1 MDVIKFNDRN
11 NVAESV
17 DFDTDA
23 GTTSAS
29 ATENNKGDERNNST
43 AASKIISISNG
54 KPKFRFLQ
62 QLSTMVYCCLMILVV
77 GIATYYYLPSVP
89 SNNSNNNNDVV
100 DDAAAALKNPPEHT
114 VANPNVV
121 SLDRHLSTTTTNPID
136 VWEEEDDDDGI
147 MSMNITDFNVTNTTA
162 IEDEDDD
169 FYVEPFSVPRN
180 KPKGY
185 FNYDINDGAYG
196 PNAWGRVDTSDSF
209 MKEFGPDGWGPFRGY
224 ASSTVNRNRCSGRP
238 AHLQS
243 PKNLEANT
251 PCEGH
256 HEIRTWCGQFTIS
269 QGKFDAKILPN
280 KLSLQMNRRPCGDVT
295 RDSCNRDMP
304 PLVDYPRYTSRLTD
318 FADLLHYDIKV
329 PAEHEIEGE
338 KFDAEIQML
347 TLHPGSGRIA
357 SIGIVVRARSDGY
370 NAKFQ
375 DILNAF
381 QRTYDA
387 NARACNSKRRQ
398 RRVTQEKDYQ
408 DSNDN
413 QEEDV
418 MDDEVYYQE
427 DLWEEEPITDNY
439 NYHNY
444 NNGTQSIMTE
454 QQQQQRRNLR
464 WQDGGDD
471 TATTTTSSYYLRW
484 QENHDDTTDSHSDP
498 NAKYVRQMQR
508 PYIGFDPFHK
518 SLWPSIY
525 FYRYDGT
532 ITEPPCT
539 GITWFVMQ
547 RPMIISRDQLAQ
559 IKRLLFTHRDGNCR
573 STSVHNANQSVARP
587 VFRGTNDQSKIENCL
602 QGTFKSDVDKGRLP
616 GNRCRA

>member
-1 MDVIKFNDRN
+1 MMMDIIKFNDRT

-17 DFDTDA
+17 DTETDSDIAIDTTIKE
-23 GTTSAS
+23 G
-29 ATENNKGDERNNST
+29 EERNNST
-43 AASKIISISNG
+43 AASKIISTINN
-54 KPKFRFLQ
+54 K
-62 QLSTMVYCCLMILVV
+62 LSTMVFCCLMIMVV
-77 GIATYYYLPSVP
+77 GIAVYCYLPSDP
-89 SNNSNNNNDVV
+89 SDNSNNDVV
-100 DDAAAALKNPPEHT
+100 AAL
-114 VANPNVV
+114 ANPSQHTIPIPKNAVV
-121 SLDRHLSTTTTNPID
+121 SLDRYLSTTSTSTTTSPID
-136 VWEEEDDDDGI
+136 VWEDDNDDDG
-147 MSMNITDFNVTNTTA
+147 MLSMNISDFNVTNTT
-162 IEDEDDD
+162 IEGEDDDFYDDDFYDDD

-295 RDSCNRDMP
+295 RDSCNQDMP

-387 NARACNSKRRQ
+387 NAKACNSKRRQ
-398 RRVTQEKDYQ
+398 RRVTQDNDY
-408 DSNDN
+408 
-413 QEEDV
+413 QEEDG
-418 MDDEVYYQE
+418 MDHDFYHYQQ
-427 DLWEEEPITDNY
+427 DQMEEEPITDNY
-439 NYHNY
+439 HNY
-444 NNGTQSIMTE
+444 VKPNDVIQSNTTTAE
-454 QQQQQRRNLR
+454 QQRRNLR
-464 WQDGGDD
+464 WQDGGD
-471 TATTTTSSYYLRW
+471 TTTAATSYSLRW
-484 QENHDDTTDSHSDP
+484 QENHDDTTDSHNDATS
-498 NAKYVRQMQR
+498 KFVRQMQR

-518 SLWPSIY
+518 SLWPSIF

-547 RPMIISRDQLAQ
+547 KPMIISRDQLAQ
-559 IKRLLFTHRDGNCR
+559 IKRLLFTHKDGNCR

-602 QGTFKSDVDKGRLP
+602 QGTFKSDIDKGRLP